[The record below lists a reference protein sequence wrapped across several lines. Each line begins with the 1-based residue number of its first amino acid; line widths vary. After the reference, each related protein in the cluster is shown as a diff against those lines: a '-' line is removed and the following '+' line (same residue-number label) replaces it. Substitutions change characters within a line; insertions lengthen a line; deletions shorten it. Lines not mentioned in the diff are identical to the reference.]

1 MAHLTR
7 VQIGPKAMERM
18 RPPATAPHR
27 QSRIAIGAALL
38 AVWMLVADLGALAH
52 QALVQHAV
60 CSEHGESIHVSQSDD
75 AASPTAEPSTRAE
88 LHRHAPGNSGD
99 AHEHCS
105 IDATAATTT
114 PPAAPAFTPTRTPA
128 TSPRALLTAA
138 LPPRLATFRLAPK
151 TSPPA

>member
-1 MAHLTR
+1 
-7 VQIGPKAMERM
+7 MERM
-18 RPPATAPHR
+18 RPSATAPHR

-38 AVWMLVADLGALAH
+38 AMWMLVADLGALAH

-60 CSEHGESIHVSQSDD
+60 CSEHGESIHVSASDD

-88 LHRHAPGNSGD
+88 LHRHNPGSSPD

-105 IDATAATTT
+105 IDATAASTT
-114 PPAAPAFTPTRTPA
+114 PPASPAITPTRAPA

>member
-1 MAHLTR
+1 MTR
-7 VQIGPKAMERM
+7 TQIGPEAMERM
-18 RPPATAPHR
+18 RPLGIASPR

-60 CSEHGESIHVSQSDD
+60 CSEHGESIHVSPSDD

-88 LHRHAPGNSGD
+88 LHRHSPSTGD

-105 IDATAATTT
+105 VDVTAAGTT
-114 PPAAPAFTPTRTPA
+114 PPATPAVTPTRTPA